1 MKNQFFYNFFCIFSS
16 AVNNTSQKSLS
27 LYDNVDLNESIEA
40 AKRLTGDESVFLN
53 SDAKLQNANKSNENM
68 KSTDANKSTTSST
81 TSTTSSKT
89 MINEQNKITQQ
100 EKLFYKK
107 ESSYSHSKSTIN
119 EKESNFVNEVT
130 PLSEQID
137 QLCDELKRFSNE
149 CETSMFKKEE
159 QITNSHSSIT
169 KVLNYELKA
178 SKLNQDDGF
187 VQEWPD
193 GVSKITEFSNNKKE
207 TLEEYLQ
214 DHEIHINSNNE
225 IDVIGHNI
233 VSKTQKFQE
242 SSPGHSNISQYKTV
256 ESERMTKADIGNR
269 NSPLRTPWKKGSEKR
284 QGLVLMSPTSPTS
297 SSSDSSF
304 TNNDKK
310 NERPS
315 LIPRYI
321 NTKSNSN
328 SNNQTSTNS
337 LGSSPS
343 SSSSSQMKHDS
354 SNSRI
359 KPLGADFPKHNNK
372 SKSNQNDEPA
382 KLRIFVPYQYEKQAN
397 QYDSN
402 KIKLRIDSPTQLNSK
417 ESNYLPA
424 VDT

>member
-1 MKNQFFYNFFCIFSS
+1 MKNLFFYNFFCIFSS

-40 AKRLTGDESVFLN
+40 AKRLTGDESMFLN
-53 SDAKLQNANKSNENM
+53 SNAKLQNANKSNENI
-68 KSTDANKSTTSST
+68 KSTDANKSATSST

-89 MINEQNKITQQ
+89 MIDEQNKITQQ

-107 ESSYSHSKSTIN
+107 ESSHSHSKSTIN
-119 EKESNFVNEVT
+119 KKESNFINEVT

-149 CETSMFKKEE
+149 CETSSFKNE

-193 GVSKITEFSNNKKE
+193 GVSKITQFSNNKE
-207 TLEEYLQ
+207 EILEEYLQ
-214 DHEIHINSNNE
+214 DHEVHINSNNE
-225 IDVIGHNI
+225 IDVFGHNI
-233 VSKTQKFQE
+233 VSLTQKFQE
-242 SSPGHSNISQYKTV
+242 SSPGYSNISQYKTV
-256 ESERMTKADIGNR
+256 ESEKITKADIGKR

-297 SSSDSSF
+297 SSDSSF
-304 TNNDKK
+304 INNDKK

-321 NTKSNSN
+321 NAK

-337 LGSSPS
+337 LGSSP

-359 KPLGADFPKHNNK
+359 KPLGAEFPKHNNK